1 MRAHFVF
8 IHFVRNNVVG
18 GWCGGDGVNDFF
30 LGDVKCEGRYSCP
43 PVLGLVQTVFRHKSL
58 KIPVS

>member
-30 LGDVKCEGRYSCP
+30 FLFWVTLSVKGATRAR
-43 PVLGLVQTVFRHKSL
+43 QFWA
-58 KIPVS
+58 